1 LQSRFAGHTDK
12 RRRMRRR
19 AAGKKRGD
27 MTGAGIKFFEWME

>member
-1 LQSRFAGHTDK
+1 
-12 RRRMRRR
+12 MRRR